1 MFLFK
6 NMLAYKLEVREGL
19 LRLVPQKNTSRT
31 ADIHLQKRDKSKHI
45 SSAANVDKNAGIV

>member
-1 MFLFK
+1 
-6 NMLAYKLEVREGL
+6 MLAYKLEVRGGL

-45 SSAANVDKNAGIV
+45 SSAVNVDKNAGIV